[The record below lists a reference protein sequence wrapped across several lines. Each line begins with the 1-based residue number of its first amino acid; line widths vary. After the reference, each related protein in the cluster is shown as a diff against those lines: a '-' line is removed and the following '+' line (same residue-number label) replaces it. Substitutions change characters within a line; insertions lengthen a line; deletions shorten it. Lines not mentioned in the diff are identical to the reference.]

1 MGLSGVVENMPLGPL
16 PYEVK
21 EVVSTGRESFDG
33 YHIYSEV
40 CALHGSD
47 GLYGVMVLVTGNSL
61 SDKLKRV
68 LSFRED
74 VPESIVEKEFKE
86 TTEKGIDV
94 AMRVREELRNDAR
107 QYIEDELK

>member
-1 MGLSGVVENMPLGPL
+1 MGLFVVCVSMSLAPV
-16 PYEVK
+16 PYEVE
-21 EVVSTGRESFDG
+21 EVVSIGRESFDE

-40 CALHGSD
+40 CALQGSD

-61 SDKLKRV
+61 SDRLKRV

-74 VPESIVEKEFKE
+74 VPESIIEGEFTE

-107 QYIEDELK
+107 RYIEDELK